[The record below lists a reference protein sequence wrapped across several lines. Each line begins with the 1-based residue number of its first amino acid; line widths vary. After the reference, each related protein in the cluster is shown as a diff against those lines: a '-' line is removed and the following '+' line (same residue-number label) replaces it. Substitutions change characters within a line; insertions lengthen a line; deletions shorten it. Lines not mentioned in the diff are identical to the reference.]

1 VSATLGQLG
10 LEWQTVFGLAP
21 VDYVNLAADLGCGFV
36 AITLVPGPDNPYGF
50 EPWSLRDDVALRREM
65 VAAMKDRA
73 VSISIAEGFTVRPGC
88 DISAVEPDL
97 DVLAELQVPRINTV
111 SMDPDLERSIDE
123 WSLLADLAAH
133 RGMQT
138 TVEFAPSLTLTSLD
152 EALYAIRRIGRSDV
166 GLLVDTMHL
175 VRSGGTP
182 DDLAALRPGIIG
194 HVQLSDHTMK
204 QCHATYREDTANR
217 VVPGEGE
224 LPLREILAV
233 LPSDIVVGLEVPMRS
248 RAEAGEPVEEVVRDC
263 VRGAKELFGTLG

>member
-1 VSATLGQLG
+1 VSASLEQLG

-21 VDYVNLAADLGCGFV
+21 VDYVNLAADLGCSFV
-36 AITLVPGPDNPYGF
+36 AVTLVPGPDNPYGF
-50 EPWSLRDDVALRREM
+50 EPWSLREDALRREM

-88 DISAVEPDL
+88 DISAIEPDL

-111 SMDPDLERSIDE
+111 SMDPDLGRSIDE

-152 EALYAIRRIGRSDV
+152 EALHAIRRIGRSDV

-182 DDLAALRPGIIG
+182 DDLAALRPGIIA
-194 HVQLSDHTMK
+194 HVQLSDHTMR
-204 QCHATYREDTANR
+204 QCHATYREDTADR
-217 VVPGEGE
+217 MVPGEGE

-248 RAEAGEPVEEVVRDC
+248 RAEAGESAEELARGC
-263 VRGAKELFGTLG
+263 VRGAKELFRTLG